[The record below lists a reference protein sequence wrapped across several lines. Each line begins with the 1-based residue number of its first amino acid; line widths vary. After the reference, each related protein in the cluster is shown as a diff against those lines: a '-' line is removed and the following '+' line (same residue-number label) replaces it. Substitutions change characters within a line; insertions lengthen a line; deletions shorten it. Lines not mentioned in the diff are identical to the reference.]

1 MSARL
6 ALTLLATVAS
16 LSFAMG
22 KARADTLEDVFR
34 AGNEAYFHGE
44 YAEAIARYENLVELG
59 VRDADVFY
67 NLGVAY
73 ERQGRLGFAIA
84 SFERALR
91 TRPSDEAVRTALES
105 IRQAAAERRA
115 DREGEA
121 TVASGP
127 GLGEALFGGVPE
139 EVLAWAVLIFD
150 ALFFGVLVG
159 FLFVR
164 RETARLVLGIA
175 APLLGIAL
183 TLSGIGL
190 AVRSGAFDEGVPA
203 VIVTDR
209 SALREG
215 PRESAGERGV
225 AREGERAWILGGDQD
240 WLRVRVGS
248 REGWLEAERVVA
260 IE

>member
-1 MSARL
+1 MSGRFVWSA
-6 ALTLLATVAS
+6 LLAIAS
-16 LSFAMG
+16 LSFEVG
-22 KARADTLEDVFR
+22 GARADTLEDVFR
-34 AGNEAYFHGE
+34 AGNEAYFHSE
-44 YAEAIARYENLVELG
+44 YADAIERYENLVELG

-67 NLGVAY
+67 NLGLAY
-73 ERQGRLGFAIA
+73 ERQGRHGGAIA

-91 TRPSDEAVRTALES
+91 MRPGDDGVRRALES
-105 IRQAAAERRA
+105 SREAAAEQRA
-115 DREGEA
+115 EREGEA

-127 GLGEALFGGVPE
+127 GLGEALFGGVSE
-139 EVLAWAVLIFD
+139 DVLAWAVLSFD
-150 ALFFGVLVG
+150 ALFFTVLAG

-203 VIVTDR
+203 VIVMDR
-209 SALREG
+209 STLREG
-215 PRESAGERGV
+215 PRAGAGERGV
-225 AREGERAWILGGDQD
+225 AREGERAWIMGRDQD
-240 WLRVRVGS
+240 WVRVQVGN
-248 REGWLEAERVVA
+248 REGWIEAERVVA

>member
-1 MSARL
+1 MSRA
-6 ALTLLATVAS
+6 AMTVFLMVTS

-22 KARADTLEDVFR
+22 HARADTLEDVFR
-34 AGNEAYFHGE
+34 AGNEAYFHGD
-44 YAEAIARYENLVELG
+44 YPEAIARYENLVELG

-73 ERQGRLGFAIA
+73 ERQGSHGSAIA

-91 TRPSDEAVRTALES
+91 TRPSDEGARNALES
-105 IRQAAAERRA
+105 IRQRVAEQRA

-127 GLGEALFGGVPE
+127 GLGEALFGGVSE
-139 EVLAWAVLIFD
+139 DVLAWAVLIFD
-150 ALFFGVLVG
+150 ALLFGVLAG
-159 FLFVR
+159 FLFAR
-164 RETARLVLGIA
+164 RETSRLVLGIV
-175 APLLGIAL
+175 APLLAIAL

-190 AVRSGAFDEGVPA
+190 AVRSGAFDEGAPG

-225 AREGERAWILGGDQD
+225 AREGERAWILGSDQN
-240 WLRVRVGS
+240 WVRVRVGN
-248 REGWLEAERVVA
+248 REGWLEAERIVA